1 MSSSR
6 LLRLGLALAGLCV
19 LEIAARPAAA
29 QNLLYTLSNVTF
41 ADGATATGFF
51 NANPTTGVFGN
62 LDIITTSGLTG
73 GLPGTHYAKA
83 TTSPNNSPFFA
94 FSFTSGLNQLVLSV
108 STDDRIP
115 GTQPLQPGSSS
126 GPFQLTNSGEAT
138 RPVGGSQAVRVI
150 SSGSLIA
157 TAAPVPEASTTASL
171 GLLLALGLGGLVIA
185 KRRRKAARP
194 TA

>member
-6 LLRLGLALAGLCV
+6 PLRLGLVLAGLCV
-19 LEIAARPAAA
+19 LGMAASRPASA
-29 QNLLYTLSNVTF
+29 QAFQYTLNSVNF
-41 ADGATATGFF
+41 ADGATASGTFSYNF
-51 NANPTTGVFGN
+51 TTGTFSAFDV
-62 LDIITTSGLTG
+62 TTTNGLTG
-73 GLPGTHYAKA
+73 NLLGTHYVAA
-83 TTSPNNSPFFA
+83 TATASATSNFL
-94 FSFTSGLNQLVLSV
+94 FTFTHGSDFLNLNTTGPDNAAGTILL
-108 STDDRIP
+108 TP
-115 GTQPLQPGSSS
+115 GTSS
-126 GPFQLTNSGEAT
+126 GSHQLTASGEFALPT
-138 RPVGGSQAVRVI
+138 GLSRVI

>member
-6 LLRLGLALAGLCV
+6 PLRLGLALAGLCV
-19 LEIAARPAAA
+19 LGMAASRPASA
-29 QNLLYTLSNVTF
+29 QAFQYTLSNVTF
-41 ADGATATGFF
+41 ADGATASGSFSYNF
-51 NANPTTGVFGN
+51 TTGTFSAFDV
-62 LDIITTSGLTG
+62 TTTNGLTDN
-73 GLPGTHYAKA
+73 LLGTHYVAA
-83 TTSPNNSPFFA
+83 TAATASATSNYL
-94 FSFTSGLNQLVLSV
+94 FTFTHGSDFLNLNA
-108 STDDRIP
+108 TGPDNAA
-115 GTQPLQPGSSS
+115 GTISLLAGTSSS
-126 GPFQLTNSGEAT
+126 SHQLTASGEFALPT
-138 RPVGGSQAVRVI
+138 GLSRVI

>member
-6 LLRLGLALAGLCV
+6 TICLGLALAGLCA

-51 NANPTTGVFGN
+51 NANPTTGVFGTF
-62 LDIITTSGLTG
+62 DIITTSGLTD

-83 TTSPNNSPFFA
+83 TTTPANGPFFA
-94 FSFTSGLNQLVLSV
+94 FSFASGLNMLSVSV

-115 GTQPLQPGSSS
+115 GVQPLQPGSSS
-126 GPFQLTNSGEAT
+126 SPFQLSNSGEFIHFAN
-138 RPVGGSQAVRVI
+138 GSQAVRVI
-150 SSGSLIA
+150 SGGSLIA